1 MECLISL
8 FQTCGDGFSESEY
21 SDSLANIVVSVR
33 MPLGG
38 LGGAGASPMAETG
51 LEIDDY
57 HYYHFSTGYHSGM

>member
-1 MECLISL
+1 
-8 FQTCGDGFSESEY
+8 
-21 SDSLANIVVSVR
+21 